1 MRRTVASA
9 VFAVFV
15 GALLPLASA
24 QALEPTG
31 RCLGSHCFQMP
42 TLFPNAFI
50 TTQFGFTQGVQS
62 LRSEDLDV
70 LGDGTTSMDLSMMG
84 IREELDYMMAFSRG
98 FGVFVKGTGTVLTG
112 TNSDSA
118 LIFGGQG
125 SFSGG
130 GGAALALLRT
140 EGTLVTLRA
149 AVSKGRNLQVM
160 PFVALLS
167 VANGASI
174 SDSAGSMFTKSDA
187 VGFQPALMLA
197 QSLGKALGLQAG
209 TWLEYTMVDG
219 ADATKELSGAAALEF
234 DLGAVS
240 QMPLALAGEFSYSKT
255 LGVDADMKS
264 FGGGLYYSGRSDLQ
278 LGLFL
283 ATMSQAKS
291 YDYPNGVDNV
301 YGQLTMR
308 YFF

>member
-9 VFAVFV
+9 VFAIFV

-62 LRSEDLDV
+62 LSSKDV
-70 LGDGTTSMDLSMMG
+70 DVFGDGTTMDLSMMG

-118 LIFGGQG
+118 LIAGGQG
-125 SFSGG
+125 SFGG
-130 GGAALALLRT
+130 SIGAALALLRT
-140 EGTLVTLRA
+140 DGTLVTLRA
-149 AVSKGRNLQVM
+149 AVAKGKNLQVT
-160 PFVALLS
+160 PIIALLS

-174 SDSAGSMFTKSDA
+174 TDSAGSMFSSSNA
-187 VGFQPALMLA
+187 VGFLPSLMLA

-209 TWLEYTMVDG
+209 VWLEYMKADD
-219 ADATKELSGAAALEF
+219 ADATKGLNGAAALEF

-240 QMPLALAGEFSYSKT
+240 QMPLALAGEFSYSRT
-255 LGVDADMKS
+255 LGLDEDVKS

-283 ATMSQAKS
+283 ATMIQAKS
-291 YDYPNGVDNV
+291 DDYPNGVDNV